1 LAAHNGVQENK
12 RMYGVEDEASERG
25 RFVNRTGILDGGVQT
40 VLEKAEIAFYAEP
53 LLYSQ

>member
-1 LAAHNGVQENK
+1 VQENK
-12 RMYGVEDEASERG
+12 RMYEVEDEASERG
-25 RFVNRTGILDGGVQT
+25 LFLNRTGILDGGIQT